1 MIGMNFVSFIILL
14 GFALLVSLILHYV
27 VKYFVRKDLG
37 SFFGE
42 LVIAWIG
49 AWLGSAVL
57 GYWFSSWHFDKV
69 YFIPAF
75 LGAIALA
82 VLYVEISKTFH
93 VALEK
98 E

>member
-1 MIGMNFVSFIILL
+1 MIGISFGGFIILL
-14 GFALLVSLILHYV
+14 GIALLVSLILHYI
-27 VKYFVRKDLG
+27 VKYFVRKDLY

-49 AWLGSAVL
+49 GWLGSPVI
-57 GYWFSSWHFDKV
+57 GHWPNGWVYDKV

-75 LGAIALA
+75 LGAIALL
-82 VLYVEISKTFH
+82 VLYVEISKTLH

>member
-1 MIGMNFVSFIILL
+1 M
-14 GFALLVSLILHYV
+14 
-27 VKYFVRKDLG
+27 
-37 SFFGE
+37 
-42 LVIAWIG
+42 
-49 AWLGSAVL
+49 

-75 LGAIALA
+75 LGAIALM

-93 VALEK
+93 VAVEK

>member
-1 MIGMNFVSFIILL
+1 MSFIEFIILL
-14 GFALLVSLILHYV
+14 GFALFVSLILHYV
-27 VKYFVRKDLG
+27 VKFYVRKDLI

-49 AWLGSAVL
+49 AWLGSPVL
-57 GYWFSSWHFDKV
+57 GNWFNGWDYHAV

-75 LGAIALA
+75 LGAIALV
-82 VLYVEISKTFH
+82 VLYVEVSKCCR
-93 VALEK
+93 VALGK

>member
-1 MIGMNFVSFIILL
+1 MNFWGFIILL
-14 GFALLVSLILHYV
+14 GIALLVSLILHFV
-27 VKYFVRKDLG
+27 VKYFDRKDIS
-37 SFFGE
+37 SFFAE

-49 AWLGSAVL
+49 GWLGSPVL
-57 GYWFSSWHFDKV
+57 GNWPNSWAYDKV

-75 LGAIALA
+75 LGAVALV

-93 VALEK
+93 VAGEK